1 MSIQIKISKK
11 IEEIEENHPIEYY
24 EIHAET
30 SHIQKQITF
39 TINGNH
45 LATTMTDD
53 QGNISAGTSLEPNK
67 KYVFGVECEDE
78 TETVE
83 FIFEEK

>member
-1 MSIQIKISKK
+1 
-11 IEEIEENHPIEYY
+11 
-24 EIHAET
+24 
-30 SHIQKQITF
+30 
-39 TINGNH
+39 
-45 LATTMTDD
+45 MTDD